1 MTGFILDDCCSR
13 SPGRGWF
20 VGLLLLSLSLAF
32 QEKLRGLV
40 QICRREEGTG
50 DSSPLPFPSPQCSV

>member
-20 VGLLLLSLSLAF
+20 VGLLLLSLSF

-40 QICRREEGTG
+40 QTYRREEGTG
-50 DSSPLPFPSPQCSV
+50 DSSPLPFPSLQCSV